1 MIGYEPDKQADCK
14 PNEVDVPNVIGLTVE
29 GAQAQL
35 AAMPLRAEIISRPAR
50 AGEKLGMVVD
60 QYPKVGRTL
69 SSWDTVRIVTA
80 ESPQG
85 PIPRLVGLRVSRA
98 EEILSAMGLKSAIEC
113 GRRQG
118 RPGSSS
124 PSSPAPG
131 GRPSRG

>member
-1 MIGYEPDKQADCK
+1 
-14 PNEVDVPNVIGLTVE
+14 
-29 GAQAQL
+29 
-35 AAMPLRAEIISRPAR
+35 MPLRAEIISRPAR

-98 EEILSAMGLKSAIEC
+98 EEILSAMGLKSSIESAAGRDARDRPRPAAPRRAG
-113 GRRQG
+113 GRRGDDGQAA
-118 RPGSSS
+118 RSARLRKRD
-124 PSSPAPG
+124 PA
-131 GRPSRG
+131 SA